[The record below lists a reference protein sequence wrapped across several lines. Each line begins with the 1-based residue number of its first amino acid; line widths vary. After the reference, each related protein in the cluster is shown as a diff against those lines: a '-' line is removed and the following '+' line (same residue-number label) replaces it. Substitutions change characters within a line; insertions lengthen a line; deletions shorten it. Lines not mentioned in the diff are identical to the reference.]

1 MNERKKSS
9 VSFWHSMKTSFML
22 VVVAVAAA
30 VVVRYT
36 LMIMPGI
43 RSNIRQ
49 IYSNYLLDLTL
60 SYGSELDETLTRVDD
75 KMLDHVDTMQK
86 IVEQA
91 QLEGIDSSYGYI
103 VSTDGTMLYHPT
115 AEKIGQPVENET
127 VKKIV
132 AEVEAGKT
140 PEPEVVSYMF
150 DGTQKYAAC
159 YVSENGF
166 IFVMTADD
174 TDLLK
179 AANKLQARGLGTAV
193 VVLIFGVFVAWICA
207 RRMTRP
213 LIRVTSAVDRIAG
226 FDLTEDPELI
236 ALDKN
241 KGETGAIAHAVLH
254 MKQALR
260 SMVQQIREES
270 ANIHQASG
278 QLEEN
283 ATATSGNVDS
293 VETAVNEI
301 ATGATSQATETQ
313 RATEDVVM
321 MGTMI
326 ENTST
331 QVENLNSTA
340 VEMSNASASARD
352 ALEELNHINEK
363 AIESIE
369 VIYQQ
374 THTTNESALKIKD
387 VTELIA
393 SIAEETNLLSLN
405 ASIEAARAGDAGKGF
420 AVVAS
425 QIQKL
430 AEQSNA
436 STKKIDDI
444 IHMLLTDSENAVHT
458 MEEVREVMHQQ
469 SEKVEQTKQVFGSVN
484 QGIDQSIS
492 GMETISEH
500 TRQLD
505 HARENIV
512 DTVQNLSAIAQ
523 ENAASTEETNAV
535 VMEIG
540 GVMQQI
546 SGNAQGLR
554 RIADILE
561 KNMETFKLD

>member
-30 VVVRYT
+30 VVVMYT

-75 KMLDHVDTMQK
+75 KMLDNVDTMQK

-91 QLEGIDSSYGYI
+91 KLEGIDSSYGYI

-132 AEVEAGKT
+132 AEVKAGKT

-150 DGTQKYAAC
+150 DGTRKYAAC

-179 AANKLQARGLGTAV
+179 AANKLQARGIGTAV

-260 SMVQQIREES
+260 SMVQQIREQS
-270 ANIHQASG
+270 VNIHQASG

-331 QVENLNSTA
+331 QVENLNSAA

-546 SGNAQGLR
+546 SGNAQELR

-561 KNMETFKLD
+561 KNVETFKLD

>member
-30 VVVRYT
+30 VVVMYT
-36 LMIMPGI
+36 LMLMPGI

-60 SYGSELDETLTRVDD
+60 SYGSELDETLTRVDN
-75 KMLDHVDTMQK
+75 KMLEHVHTMQG
-86 IVEQA
+86 IVEKA

-127 VKKIV
+127 VKKII

-213 LIRVTSAVDRIAG
+213 LIRMTSAVDRIAG

-260 SMVQQIREES
+260 SMVQQIREQS

-293 VETAVNEI
+293 IETAVNEI
-301 ATGATSQATETQ
+301 ATGATNQATETQ

-326 ENTST
+326 EDTST

-492 GMETISEH
+492 GMEAISEH

-546 SGNAQGLR
+546 SGNVQGLR

-561 KNMETFKLD
+561 KNVETFKLD

>member
-30 VVVRYT
+30 VVVMYT

-469 SEKVEQTKQVFGSVN
+469 SEKVEQTKQVFDSLN

-492 GMETISEH
+492 GMEAISEH

>member
-1 MNERKKSS
+1 MNKRKKSS

-30 VVVRYT
+30 VVVMYT

-60 SYGSELDETLTRVDD
+60 SYGSELDETLTRIDN
-75 KMLDHVDTMQK
+75 KMLEHVHTMQG
-86 IVEQA
+86 IVEKA

-193 VVLIFGVFVAWICA
+193 VVLILGVFVAWICA

-213 LIRVTSAVDRIAG
+213 LIRMTSAVDRIAG

-260 SMVQQIREES
+260 SMVQQIREQS

-469 SEKVEQTKQVFGSVN
+469 SEKVEQTKQVFDSLN

-492 GMETISEH
+492 GMEAISEH

>member
-9 VSFWHSMKTSFML
+9 ISFWHSMKTRFML
-22 VVVAVAAA
+22 VVVVVAVA
-30 VVVRYT
+30 VVVMYT

-60 SYGSELDETLTRVDD
+60 SYGSELDETLTRVDN
-75 KMLDHVDTMQK
+75 KMLEHVHTMQG
-86 IVEQA
+86 IVEKA

-127 VKKIV
+127 VKKII

-213 LIRVTSAVDRIAG
+213 LIRMTSAVDRIAG

-236 ALDKN
+236 TLDKN

-260 SMVQQIREES
+260 SMVQQIREQS

-293 VETAVNEI
+293 IETAVNEI
-301 ATGATSQATETQ
+301 ATGATNQATETQ

-326 ENTST
+326 EDTST

-492 GMETISEH
+492 GMEAISEH

-546 SGNAQGLR
+546 SGNVQGLR

-561 KNMETFKLD
+561 KNVETFKLD

>member
-30 VVVRYT
+30 VVVMYT

-132 AEVEAGKT
+132 AEVKAGKT

-150 DGTQKYAAC
+150 DGTRKYAAC
-159 YVSENGF
+159 FVSENCF

-179 AANKLQARGLGTAV
+179 AANKLQARGIGTAV

-260 SMVQQIREES
+260 SMVQQIREQS
-270 ANIHQASG
+270 VNIHQASG

-331 QVENLNSTA
+331 QVENLNSAA

-458 MEEVREVMHQQ
+458 MEEVREVMHQL

-546 SGNAQGLR
+546 SGNAQELR

-561 KNMETFKLD
+561 KNVETFKLD

>member
-22 VVVAVAAA
+22 VVVVVAVA
-30 VVVRYT
+30 VVVMYT

-60 SYGSELDETLTRVDD
+60 SYGSELDETLTRVDN
-75 KMLDHVDTMQK
+75 KMLEHVHTMQG
-86 IVEQA
+86 IVEKA

-213 LIRVTSAVDRIAG
+213 LIRMTSAVDRIAG

-469 SEKVEQTKQVFGSVN
+469 SEKVEQTKQVFDSLN

-546 SGNAQGLR
+546 SGNAQELR

>member
-9 VSFWHSMKTSFML
+9 ISFWHSMKTRFML
-22 VVVAVAAA
+22 VVVVVAVA
-30 VVVRYT
+30 VVVMYT

-60 SYGSELDETLTRVDD
+60 SYGSELDETLTRVDN
-75 KMLDHVDTMQK
+75 KMLEHVHTMQG
-86 IVEQA
+86 IVEKA

-179 AANKLQARGLGTAV
+179 ATNKLQARGLGTAV

-213 LIRVTSAVDRIAG
+213 LIRMTSAVDRIAG

-260 SMVQQIREES
+260 SMVQQIREQS

-492 GMETISEH
+492 GMEAISEH

>member
-30 VVVRYT
+30 VVVMYT
-36 LMIMPGI
+36 LMLMPGI

-60 SYGSELDETLTRVDD
+60 SYGSELDETLTRVDN
-75 KMLDHVDTMQK
+75 KMLEHVHTMQG
-86 IVEQA
+86 IVEKA

-213 LIRVTSAVDRIAG
+213 LIRMTSAVDRIAG

-260 SMVQQIREES
+260 SMVQQIREQS

-301 ATGATSQATETQ
+301 ATGATNQATETQ

-326 ENTST
+326 EDTST

-492 GMETISEH
+492 GMEAISEH

-546 SGNAQGLR
+546 SGNVQGLR

-561 KNMETFKLD
+561 KNVETFKLD

>member
-30 VVVRYT
+30 VVVMYT

-103 VSTDGTMLYHPT
+103 VSADGTMLYHPT

-469 SEKVEQTKQVFGSVN
+469 SEKVEQTKQVFDSLN

-492 GMETISEH
+492 GMEAISEH

-546 SGNAQGLR
+546 SGNAQELR

>member
-30 VVVRYT
+30 VVVMYT

-60 SYGSELDETLTRVDD
+60 SYGSELDETLTRIDN
-75 KMLDHVDTMQK
+75 KMLEHVHTMQG
-86 IVEQA
+86 IVEKA

-193 VVLIFGVFVAWICA
+193 VVLILGVFVAWICA

-213 LIRVTSAVDRIAG
+213 LIRMTSAVDRIAG

-260 SMVQQIREES
+260 SMVQQIREQS

-374 THTTNESALKIKD
+374 THTTNESALKIRD

-469 SEKVEQTKQVFGSVN
+469 SEKVEQTKQVFDSLN

-492 GMETISEH
+492 GMEAISEH

>member
-1 MNERKKSS
+1 MNKRKKSS

-30 VVVRYT
+30 VVVMYT

-60 SYGSELDETLTRVDD
+60 SYGSELDETLTRVDN
-75 KMLDHVDTMQK
+75 KMLEHVHTMQG
-86 IVEQA
+86 IVEKA

-159 YVSENGF
+159 YASENGF

-193 VVLIFGVFVAWICA
+193 VVLILGVFVAWICA

-213 LIRVTSAVDRIAG
+213 LIRMTSAVDRIAG

-260 SMVQQIREES
+260 SMVQQIREQS

-469 SEKVEQTKQVFGSVN
+469 SEKVEQTKQVFDSLN

-492 GMETISEH
+492 GMEAISEH

>member
-30 VVVRYT
+30 VVVMYT
-36 LMIMPGI
+36 LMLMPGI

-60 SYGSELDETLTRVDD
+60 SYGSELDETLTRVDN
-75 KMLDHVDTMQK
+75 KMLDHVNTMQK
-86 IVEQA
+86 IVEKA

-174 TDLLK
+174 TDLLE

-213 LIRVTSAVDRIAG
+213 LIRMTSAVDRIAG

-260 SMVQQIREES
+260 SMVQQIREQS

-293 VETAVNEI
+293 IETAVNEI
-301 ATGATSQATETQ
+301 ATGATNQATETQ

-326 ENTST
+326 EDTST

-492 GMETISEH
+492 GMEAISEH

>member
-30 VVVRYT
+30 VVVMYT

-60 SYGSELDETLTRVDD
+60 SYGSELDETLTRIDN
-75 KMLDHVDTMQK
+75 KMLEHVHTMQG
-86 IVEQA
+86 IVEKA

-179 AANKLQARGLGTAV
+179 ATNKLQARGLGTAV

-260 SMVQQIREES
+260 SMVQQIREQS

-293 VETAVNEI
+293 IETAVNEI

-469 SEKVEQTKQVFGSVN
+469 SEKVEQTKQVFDSLN

-492 GMETISEH
+492 GMEAISEH

-546 SGNAQGLR
+546 SGNAQELR